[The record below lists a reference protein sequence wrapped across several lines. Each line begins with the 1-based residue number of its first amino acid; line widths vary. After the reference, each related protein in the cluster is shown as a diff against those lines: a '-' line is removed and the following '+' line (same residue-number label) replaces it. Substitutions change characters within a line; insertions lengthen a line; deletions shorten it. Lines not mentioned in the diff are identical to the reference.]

1 MPSNGVTKRR
11 RLARAWNG
19 NRYLNPSR
27 QPEVP
32 APSSLGATNTGA
44 YIAFAWTD
52 ESDGSAGTVIQRSAN
67 GTTGWTDVATAGA
80 GIVAATAA
88 IPSAGTWY
96 FRALGIYNG
105 VRSTTPSS
113 NASVTIS
120 AIIPPPT
127 SFAAVVSDYD
137 IILTWADQTSG
148 TGQHVIQSS
157 ADGVS
162 GWTTIATKATGVETH
177 TVAGL
182 SDGTYYYRIYA
193 TVGSDASEYR
203 YANATIDTP
212 LSAPSSFTAVASG
225 TSVDFTW
232 VDNNGLGQ
240 VRIEVSTTSGS
251 TGFSTLATLDATD
264 EAYTATSVAVGAYWY
279 RALAVDV
286 GDTSPYT
293 AAVAVTVSSG
303 GSGSDGISSITG
315 TISDGATVTVN
326 GQGFGTMGG
335 DVLGF
340 MYGTE
345 GANNSLITAATPTI
359 GSAWGAQS
367 GNNCLFSN
375 ARTRGARSMS
385 LRKWR
390 TNPSGTTVNFCGF
403 GPNNINAPELFF
415 SFWRH
420 ASMDVAWTTSGTNYK
435 MYYIFSDGFF
445 SGTGGSEKPQP
456 ILHVPAG
463 GNSFYMGGNGASGDA
478 NVNNTAGWNAV
489 NSLGSWQLW
498 ENWLKI
504 NSDYSVQDGEFDV
517 WKDGVLGL
525 SDHTFA
531 WYGTRADWTVK
542 PTAWQDVRI
551 GHYDTGMTGFVA
563 DYSDVYVASTRA
575 RVVFGNASA
584 WSLCTARE
592 IQLARQANWADGAI
606 SNVVINYGAFTS
618 GQTVYMYVVKS
629 DGSLADSTGYPV
641 VLP

>member
-1 MPSNGVTKRR
+1 MPSNGITKRR

-27 QPEVP
+27 QPAVP

-96 FRALGIYNG
+96 FRALGIFNG
-105 VRSTTPSS
+105 TRSTTPSS
-113 NASVTIS
+113 NASVTIT

-127 SFAAVVSDYD
+127 SVLATVSGYD
-137 IILTWADQTSG
+137 IILTWNDETSG

-157 ADGVS
+157 ADGVT
-162 GWTTIATKATGVETH
+162 GWSTIATKSTGVETH
-177 TVAGL
+177 TVTGL

-225 TSVDFTW
+225 TSVAFTW

-251 TGFSTLATLDATD
+251 TGFSTLATLTASD
-264 EAYTATSVAVGAYWY
+264 EAYTATSVAVGAYWF
-279 RALAVDV
+279 RAVAVD
-286 GDTSPYT
+286 GADTSPYST
-293 AAVAVTVSSG
+293 AVAVTVSSG

-315 TISDGATVTVN
+315 TISNGATVTVN
-326 GQGFGTMGG
+326 GLGFGTMGG

-359 GSAWGAQS
+359 GSNFGAQS

-375 ARTRGARSMS
+375 ARTRTGRSMS
-385 LRKWR
+385 MRKWR

-403 GPNNINAPELFF
+403 GPNNVHQSELFF
-415 SFWRH
+415 SYWRH
-420 ASMDVAWTTSGTNYK
+420 ASMDIAWSASGKNYK
-435 MYYIFSDGFF
+435 MYYIFSNGFHE
-445 SGTGGSEKPQP
+445 GTGGSETPQAM
-456 ILHVPAG
+456 LHVPANQ
-463 GNSFYMGGNGASGDA
+463 NSFVMGANQGSSDPNSG
-478 NVNNTAGWNAV
+478 NTAGWNAA
-489 NSLGSWQLW
+489 NSLGSWQLY
-498 ENWLKI
+498 ENWLKM

-517 WKDGVLGL
+517 WRDGVLGL
-525 SDHTFA
+525 SDHTFS
-531 WYGTRADWTVK
+531 WFGTGPVWTTK
-542 PTAWQDVRI
+542 PTHWEDIRL
-551 GHYDTGMTGFVA
+551 GHYDSGMTGFVA
-563 DYSDVYVASTRA
+563 DYTDVYVASTRA
-575 RVVFGNASA
+575 RVVFGNAST
-584 WSLCTARE
+584 WSAVTARE
-592 IQLARQANWADGAI
+592 IQLARQANWTSTAI
-606 SNVVINYGAFTS
+606 SSVVINYGAFTS

-629 DGSLADSTGYPV
+629 DGSLVSSTGYPV